1 MPHHRSLDEL
11 SLPGCWLTV
20 GVFDGVHLGHRR
32 ILRRLVEGARA
43 ERLPAVVLTFHP
55 HPAAVL
61 GKQPGLKVLSTPDE
75 RAALLA
81 GLGVDHVVTLTFDHQ
96 LAGWSAEDFMHRV
109 QERLHARALLVGYDF
124 ALGRGR
130 EGDVPRL
137 TELGEQFGYSLE
149 SFAAVTIDGQ
159 VVSSRQVRAD
169 LLAGAVES
177 AAAGLGRPYRVSGPV
192 VHGDGRGRTIDIPT
206 ANIAYPPERVLPAN
220 GVYACRAHVGGE
232 SHPAVVNV
240 GIRPTFTPDRETINI
255 EAHLL
260 DLRGDLYDQELG
272 LDFIARLRGEQK
284 FTSVDALIA
293 QIRADIQQARQ
304 ILS

>member
-11 SLPGCWLTV
+11 SLHGCWLTV
-20 GVFDGVHLGHRR
+20 GVFDGVHLGHQRL
-32 ILRRLVEGARA
+32 LRRLVQGARA
-43 ERLPAVVLTFHP
+43 EGLPAAVLTFHP

-81 GLGVDHVVTLTFDHQ
+81 GLGVEHVLTLPFDPD
-96 LAGWSAEDFMHRV
+96 LAALSAQDFLARV
-109 QERLHARALLVGYDF
+109 QEHVHARALLVGYDF

-137 TELGEQFGYSLE
+137 TALGERFGYRLE
-149 SFAAVTIDGQ
+149 SFEAVRLGGR

-169 LLAGAVES
+169 LQAGEVES
-177 AAAGLGRPYRVSGPV
+177 AAAALGRPYRVSGPV

-206 ANIAYPPERVLPAN
+206 ANLDHPADKVLPAN
-220 GVYACRAHVGGE
+220 GVYACRAQVGGE
-232 SHPAVVNV
+232 SYQAVVNI
-240 GIRPTFTPDRETINI
+240 GIRPTFTPDRETVNI

-260 DLRGDLYDQELG
+260 DVRRDLYGQQLS

-284 FTSVDALIA
+284 FASVEALIA
-293 QIRADIQQARQ
+293 QIRADIERARQ
-304 ILS
+304 ILA